1 MSRKVTKIPQTK
13 KYIPIEDQRL
23 QVAAYCRVSTKH
35 EEQRRSLAAQ
45 ISYYTNY
52 IQKHPNWVLVA
63 VYSDTASG
71 TRTNQR
77 PSYQKLIRDC
87 TKRKVDL
94 ILVKSLSRF
103 GREALETIRQIRRLK
118 KMNIGVYI
126 ENGGL
131 NTLNVSDSMIDQL
144 AALAQAESHFRSENI
159 KFGISHRMRSG
170 KTVLNHTQF
179 LGYTKGLDGI
189 LQIVPEEAEIV
200 RKIFD
205 LYIQGNGVRKIKR
218 YLEEHGIKTV
228 TGKSE
233 WSTSTID
240 RMLSNEKYV
249 GEVRMQKTF
258 TADFLTGRREK
269 NTGQLD
275 SYLVEDAH
283 EPIIDQET
291 FELVQRMKGNIKQR
305 KKTRQIEKQVS
316 ERTLK

>member
-1 MSRKVTKIPQTK
+1 MPRKVTMILEATQQTPTEK
-13 KYIPIEDQRL
+13 RL
-23 QVAAYCRVSTKH
+23 LRVAAYCRVSTRH
-35 EEQRRSLAAQ
+35 EEQQYSLAAQ
-45 ISYYTNY
+45 TSYYTNY
-52 IQKHPNWVLVA
+52 IQNHPNWVLVE

-77 PSYQKLIRDC
+77 PSYQKLMKDC
-87 TKRKVDL
+87 SKRKIDL

-103 GREALETIRQIRRLK
+103 GRDALETIRQIRRLK
-118 KMNIGVYI
+118 KMSIGVYI

-159 KFGISHRMRSG
+159 KFGIRHRMRNG

-179 LGYTKGLDGI
+179 LGYTKGPDGI
-189 LQIVPEEAEIV
+189 LQIVSEEAEIV

-275 SYLVEDAH
+275 SYLVEGAH

-291 FELVQRMKGNIKQR
+291 FGRVQRIKGKIKQR
-305 KKTRQIEKQVS
+305 KETRQIEKQVS
-316 ERTLK
+316 EMTLD

>member
-1 MSRKVTKIPQTK
+1 MSRKVTEIPQRK
-13 KYIPIEDQRL
+13 RDVPIEVRRL
-23 QVAAYCRVSTKH
+23 RVAAYCRVSTRH
-35 EEQRRSLAAQ
+35 EEQRHSLEAQ
-45 ISYYTNY
+45 IAYYTNF
-52 IQKHPNWVLVA
+52 IKRNPNWKFVA
-63 VYSDTASG
+63 VYSDVASG
-71 TRTNQR
+71 VRTTNR
-77 PSYQKLIRDC
+77 PGYQKLMKDC
-87 TKRKVDL
+87 HKRKADL

-103 GREALETIRQIRRLK
+103 GRDALETIQQVRKLK
-118 KMNIGVYI
+118 RMNIGIYI
-126 ENGGL
+126 EIGGL
-131 NTLNVSDSMIDQL
+131 NTLNLSDSMIDQL

-159 KFGISHRMRSG
+159 KFGIHHRMRSG

-179 LGYTKGLDGI
+179 LGYTKGPDGI

-200 RKIFD
+200 RKIFE

-269 NTGQLD
+269 NMGQLD
-275 SYLVEDAH
+275 SYLVENAH

-291 FELVQRMKGNIKQR
+291 FELVQRKKGKG
-305 KKTRQIEKQVS
+305 KG
-316 ERTLK
+316 

>member
-1 MSRKVTKIPQTK
+1 MPRKVTLILEAVQQLSAEK
-13 KYIPIEDQRL
+13 RRFR
-23 QVAAYCRVSTKH
+23 VAAYCRVSTHH
-35 EEQRRSLAAQ
+35 EEQQRSLATQ

-52 IQKHPNWVLVA
+52 IRNHPNWVLVG

-71 TRTNQR
+71 TCTDQR
-77 PSYQKLIRDC
+77 PSYQELMRDC

-94 ILVKSLSRF
+94 SLVKSLSRF
-103 GREALETIRQIRRLK
+103 GRDALETIRQIRRLK
-118 KMNIGVYI
+118 EMNIGVYI

-131 NTLNVSDSMIDQL
+131 NALNVSDSMIDQL

-159 KFGISHRMRSG
+159 KFGIRHRMRSG

-179 LGYTKGLDGI
+179 LGYTKGPDGV

-200 RKIFD
+200 RKIFE

-233 WSTSTID
+233 WNTSTID
-240 RMLSNEKYV
+240 RMLSNEKYI

-258 TADFLTGRREK
+258 TVDFLTGRREK

-275 SYLVEDAH
+275 AYLVENAH
-283 EPIIDQET
+283 EPIIGREI
-291 FELVQRMKGNIKQR
+291 FELVQRMKGQ
-305 KKTRQIEKQVS
+305 S
-316 ERTLK
+316 